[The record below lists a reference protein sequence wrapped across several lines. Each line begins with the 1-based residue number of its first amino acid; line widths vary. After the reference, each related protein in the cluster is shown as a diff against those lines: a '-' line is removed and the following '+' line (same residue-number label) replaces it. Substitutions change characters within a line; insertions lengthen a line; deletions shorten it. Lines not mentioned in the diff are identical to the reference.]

1 MIDLPSLG
9 LVDLVVLA
17 LVVVAAVGALR
28 AGRGLLPV
36 LGAGLGTVA
45 LAWVAVV
52 ALTAWGPPPLA
63 GEVQRSVFARALPMP
78 ATALDDLGRLT
89 DDRPGGAPGRR

>member
-36 LGAGLGTVA
+36 LGASLGTVA
-45 LAWVAVV
+45 LAWVAAV

-63 GEVQRSVFARALPMP
+63 GEVQRSAFARALPMP
-78 ATALDDLGRLT
+78 VAALDDLGQLT
-89 DDRPGGAPGRR
+89 GDRPGAPGTP